1 MLRMVHLKLMP
12 GTAGYHSLLIPFSN
26 DVIEWV
32 TCDGLQ
38 RVSNNTSRQTRVFRQ
53 FRDVLSPPCLPNV
66 RYRAGRSMCSD
77 HPCALLMTN
86 EKKSWAMA
94 GRRQA
99 LESQNVTR
107 HRNHRALTTHP
118 KLTLV
123 MFPIPCTTSVAL
135 VHRRCAHAY
144 IPSVFES
151 GESVFLC
158 NLSNKPYPRL
168 CFWWLRRVTPSLLL
182 LFETD
187 RIQ

>member
-1 MLRMVHLKLMP
+1 MLRMVHLKVMP
-12 GTAGYHSLLIPFSN
+12 VTAGYHSLPIPFTN
-26 DVIEWV
+26 AVIEWV

-38 RVSNNTSRQTRVFRQ
+38 KVSNITSRQTRIFRQ
-53 FRDVLSPPCLPNV
+53 FLDVLSPPCLPNV
-66 RYRAGRSMCSD
+66 RYCAGCSMCSD
-77 HPCALLMTN
+77 HPCALPATN
-86 EKKSWAMA
+86 RKKSWEVA

-99 LESQNVTR
+99 FASQNVVR
-107 HRNHRALTTHP
+107 HRNHRSLTTHP

-123 MFPIPCTTSVAL
+123 MFPVPYTTSVAL
-135 VHRRCAHAY
+135 SHRRCAHAY

-151 GESVFLC
+151 GVSAILC

-168 CFWWLRRVTPSLLL
+168 CFLWLRWVTPCLFL